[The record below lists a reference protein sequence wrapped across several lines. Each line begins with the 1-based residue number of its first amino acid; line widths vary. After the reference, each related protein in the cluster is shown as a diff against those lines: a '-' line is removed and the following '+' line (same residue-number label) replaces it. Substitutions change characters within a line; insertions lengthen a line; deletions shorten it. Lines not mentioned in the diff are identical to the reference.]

1 MKKAKIE
8 INQVNRNKKE
18 LIKKPEIDKTFI
30 AKENYFVTFELIS
43 ELKNILNVPKID
55 FINLIMFRLNNFLL
69 KEYLSKNIDEQKFKY
84 LMTYMKER
92 WEKKYDNHLQ
102 NLSIGWENFDILR
115 KNKENIT
122 N

>member
-1 MKKAKIE
+1 M
-8 INQVNRNKKE
+8 
-18 LIKKPEIDKTFI
+18 
-30 AKENYFVTFELIS
+30 NYFATFELIS
-43 ELKNILNVPKID
+43 EFKNILNVPKID

-92 WEKKYDNHLQ
+92 WEKKYDKHLH

>member
-30 AKENYFVTFELIS
+30 AKVNYFAEFELIL
-43 ELKNILNVPKID
+43 EFKNILNVPKID

-69 KEYLSKNIDEQKFKY
+69 NECLSKNIDEQKFKY